1 VQRRLAPLIR
11 APQLERE
18 SKKMLKE
25 EAQAQ
30 KKVADFIKK
39 GDAASAR
46 IFAENA
52 IRAKNQ
58 SLSYLRLSARIAAV
72 ASRVETALRMKQLT
86 QAMMSVTKGMDT
98 VLSSMDASKISK
110 MMDKFE
116 EQFETLDVRAAFM
129 EGAMDS
135 ATATAAP
142 ASEVDALIG
151 QIADKESLELR
162 GELADIPRAVPSVTV
177 PSATGPVAVPEGMPP
192 PPSSGGPGSGGAPPP
207 PPSGGGGGGGGGG
220 TSVAD
225 ALQAR
230 LNALRG

>member
-1 VQRRLAPLIR
+1 
-11 APQLERE
+11 LERE

-25 EAQAQ
+25 EATAQ
-30 KKVADFIKK
+30 KKVAEFIKK

-46 IFAENA
+46 IFAETA
-52 IRAKNQ
+52 IRSKNQ
-58 SLSYLRLSARIAAV
+58 SLSYLRLSARISAV

-86 QAMMSVTKGMDT
+86 NAMMSVTKGMDS
-98 VLSSMDASKISK
+98 VLSTMDASKISK

-142 ASEVDALIG
+142 AGEVDALIG

-162 GELADIPRAVPSVTV
+162 GELADIPRATPSTAVAA
-177 PSATGPVAVPEGMPP
+177 PTGPVALPEGMPP
-192 PPSSGGPGSGGAPPP
+192 PPRSGPSGGSGSAPP
-207 PPSGGGGGGGGGG
+207 PPSGGGGGV
-220 TSVAD
+220 SVAD